1 MVLEDPAPLRQ
12 PVIHII
18 WLPGLMKPL
27 RLPKSTPNWILS
39 STSVVQSSRR
49 SSGKKK
55 QSTALK
61 GAEMR

>member
-27 RLPKSTPNWILS
+27 RFPKSTPNWILS

-61 GAEMR
+61 GVELR